1 MNRMTE
7 RTKMREIKDLNA
19 KVKDQRPKLKK
30 QRPKLKDQAQRP
42 KLKITLLAQTHIL
55 PIHPVPAV
63 RLRRTQI
70 PEPRFRSLFL

>member
-7 RTKMREIKDLNA
+7 RTKMGDQRSKR
-19 KVKDQRPKLKK
+19 KGQRPKLKK

-63 RLRRTQI
+63 PLRRTQI

>member
-7 RTKMREIKDLNA
+7 RTKMREIKDLSA

-30 QRPKLKDQAQRP
+30 QRP

-55 PIHPVPAV
+55 PIHPVPAL